1 MNQEQIIKMQMIEQE
16 AGQLNQQMQ
25 MIEQNISEMQN
36 IELSLEEI
44 DKKETKEILANL
56 GKNIYLPVEIK
67 DRNLIVEIGN
77 KKFVKKSIED
87 TKDLIQRQMVKL
99 VTAKGEISQ
108 RLESLQKEVETL
120 MEVAQKEEKVK
131 KK

>member
-1 MNQEQIIKMQMIEQE
+1 
-16 AGQLNQQMQ
+16 
-25 MIEQNISEMQN
+25 
-36 IELSLEEI
+36 
-44 DKKETKEILANL
+44 
-56 GKNIYLPVEIK
+56 YLPVEIK